1 MTTPLNRKSYQRL
14 LLAKDFYWLKIKL
27 CVFRLAVN
35 RQLLLTK
42 IYVGISNNLE
52 TVHHQLT
59 AEASNKGIKQIVF
72 LLFLNLHYSNKW
84 NMFNNDTYTYF
95 RTGNKYFSFLS
106 YLSDLTEI
114 KCQETKLE
122 KM

>member
-1 MTTPLNRKSYQRL
+1 M
-14 LLAKDFYWLKIKL
+14 
-27 CVFRLAVN
+27 FRLAVN

-114 KCQETKLE
+114 KC
-122 KM
+122 